1 MADIIVESGG
11 TDPSAVAGEQQDAA
25 PALDVGD
32 LNPDQ
37 RRVYDLVQGLCE
49 ASGMDARAVVR
60 SAQRPYLHIELMG
73 ADIQTTFA
81 RMGQGLDALQLLFN
95 IVLPRRVDSEVRL
108 MLDAEGYRGRR
119 AEALR
124 VRAVDLARE
133 VKELNQEAELEPL
146 PAHERRIIHAA
157 LSDDPDVSTYSEG
170 DEPHRRIVIS
180 PVPK

>member
-1 MADIIVESGG
+1 MAEITTEAGG
-11 TDPSAVAGEQQDAA
+11 TEATTEVPEPQDAA
-25 PALDVGD
+25 PTMAVED

-37 RRVYDLVQGLCE
+37 RRAYDLVQGMCE

-60 SAQRPYLHIELMG
+60 SAQKPYLHIELLG
-73 ADIQTTFA
+73 SDIQATFGRA
-81 RMGQGLDALQLLFN
+81 GQGLDALQLLFN
-95 IVLPRRVDSEVRL
+95 IVLPRHVESEVRL

-124 VRAVDLARE
+124 IRAVDLARE
-133 VKELNQEAELEPL
+133 VKERNQEAELEPL